1 MGVPYW
7 ARKEK
12 AIEEVAYLVGDFEE
26 LDVSSLPGLGPIR
39 VKVSCKAPKQIK
51 GASKVYFN
59 NKGFMVSWLAETEKT
74 QESKHIVNDKPAN
87 RDSEEE
93 EEEDDEEFSDNYFP
107 FKDGSQK
114 DVDGFPT
121 ESSKQREN
129 RGKQVAPG
137 DTDISQETQGVEQKC
152 KTSPHKVQEKVI
164 LSSKGSLVLK
174 DSEATDQM
182 ELCLDSEDPILF
194 QSQASDMM
202 LEENFNQ
209 AFGTTTQDKVSLEVS
224 NQPKQGPV
232 LPMQA
237 ERRSDRQAGSGTPIL
252 EKAEK
257 LKAKKDLQGTSNNPF
272 TILQNIDN

>member
-1 MGVPYW
+1 MTVIEGRGSVNKVTTELKYLINSTWDWQVKKMDTNEFMFVVPTAKDLDFLTKLKEFKCKISDMVVSIEKSDLMVGCCDVLSTAWVQIMGVPYW

-107 FKDGSQK
+107 FKDGS
-114 DVDGFPT
+114 
-121 ESSKQREN
+121 
-129 RGKQVAPG
+129 
-137 DTDISQETQGVEQKC
+137 
-152 KTSPHKVQEKVI
+152 
-164 LSSKGSLVLK
+164 
-174 DSEATDQM
+174 
-182 ELCLDSEDPILF
+182 
-194 QSQASDMM
+194 
-202 LEENFNQ
+202 
-209 AFGTTTQDKVSLEVS
+209 
-224 NQPKQGPV
+224 
-232 LPMQA
+232 
-237 ERRSDRQAGSGTPIL
+237 
-252 EKAEK
+252 
-257 LKAKKDLQGTSNNPF
+257 
-272 TILQNIDN
+272 